1 MTVVAVGG
9 DVFAGGE
16 EPAGEPAI
24 EKYSRLSTILIF
36 IKDHRP
42 SKPCRID
49 IVDEELTS
57 LGFQVQNRYSWSRA
71 GSPDKPAHIGPHRA
85 SLPKAEND
93 ICSK

>member
-24 EKYSRLSTILIF
+24 EKHSRLSTILIF

-42 SKPCRID
+42 STAC
-49 IVDEELTS
+49 
-57 LGFQVQNRYSWSRA
+57 
-71 GSPDKPAHIGPHRA
+71 
-85 SLPKAEND
+85 
-93 ICSK
+93 